1 MKRIISLI
9 LLLVILLSACDNL
22 RSDSTASTSVISD
35 GTPNSSESEESYR
48 QNVVMLCMGAIKNP
62 AMQLIQLG
70 FVEKA
75 KQLEHYE
82 PVISGLEDGSIDEL
96 QDQWAKDA
104 AACNPYGFVMWGADE
119 LYKDFFHEQYKNGA
133 KFVVPYFDPLEYS
146 YSTDFGLMIGA
157 NPICDE
163 IARGR
168 QAADYILQ
176 CLEADGIHSGTIVF
190 HYDSYYYPGFR
201 DRIEELSD
209 FTVVDLKLTIGS
221 SREESIKF
229 DVPRIQDALDLYS
242 DIVAFYNPVSGDPSS
257 IWEIALGEPLS
268 QTGIIGVTS
277 MQDKAALTSLR
288 EGKISAIITNP
299 FYEAGYVGME
309 MLDRLL
315 QGETFEG
322 DAWQPTLPTYI
333 VTADGTGK
341 NGPDFYLDLWERVE
355 AFSDTVEQ

>member
-35 GTPNSSESEESYR
+35 GTPNSSESGVLSSR
-48 QNVVMLCMGAIKNP
+48 NVVMLCTGVTKHPNI
-62 AMQLIQLG
+62 QLIQLG

-75 KQLEHYE
+75 KQLGFYE
-82 PVISGLEDGSIDEL
+82 PVISGLAYGSTEEFIY
-96 QDQWAKDA
+96 QWAKDA
-104 AACNPYGFVMWGADE
+104 DVYNPDGFVVWGATGIYIDFFPE
-119 LYKDFFHEQYKNGA
+119 LYEKGA
-133 KFVVPYFDPLEYS
+133 KFVAPYFDLLEYD
-146 YSTDFGLMIGA
+146 YSIDFINMIEA

-309 MLDRLL
+309 MLDKLL

-322 DAWQPTLPTYI
+322 DAWQPALPTYI